1 METQIHGALVE
12 VSGLGVALTG
22 PSGIG
27 KSECLLELV
36 RRGHRLVADDVV
48 RLARHEPDD
57 GPAFLMG
64 SSPPSIRHHLEIRGI
79 GLLCIS
85 DLYGKE
91 SVLDEHRV
99 DLVCRL
105 EKWRQGVQYERVG
118 LDRPR
123 EDLAGVAVPTLVI
136 PMRPATS
143 AATVVEVASRDEQ
156 QRRAGNNAARRLDKR
171 IQRGE
176 FEDDPWQREADSG
189 QVKA

>member
-48 RLARHEPDD
+48 RLRRIAEP
-57 GPAFLMG
+57 GE
-64 SSPPSIRHHLEIRGI
+64 PPYLVGTAPERIRHYLEIRGV

-105 EKWRQGVQYERVG
+105 EKWRQGVRYERVG
-118 LDRPR
+118 LERPK
-123 EDLAGVAVPTLVI
+123 EDLAGAGVEVSTLVI

-143 AATVVEVASRDEQ
+143 SATLVEVASRDEL
-156 QRRAGNNAARRLDKR
+156 QRLAGNNAARRLDER
-171 IQRGE
+171 LQRAAERGRKTE
-176 FEDDPWQREADSG
+176 EA
-189 QVKA
+189 